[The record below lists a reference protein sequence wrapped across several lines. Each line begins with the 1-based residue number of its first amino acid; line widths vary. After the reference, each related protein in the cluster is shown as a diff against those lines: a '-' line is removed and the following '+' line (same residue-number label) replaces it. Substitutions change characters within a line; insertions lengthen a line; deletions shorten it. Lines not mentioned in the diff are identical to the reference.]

1 MIINELNSSII
12 LPALITG
19 LLVLSTHVPL
29 GRAVLKRG
37 IIFLD
42 IAIAQLAALGV
53 IFAHRLGLDDQ
64 QWWIQI
70 VAIACALGGAFLLN
84 FTERR
89 YAELQE
95 AIIGTVF
102 VLAATGGFIL
112 LSNNPHGHEHL
123 TDLLS
128 GQILWVNYGQLVPLS
143 LISALVLLLW
153 ARYPGLS
160 HTKGFYILFAIAI
173 TSSVQLVGIYLVFSS
188 LIIPALAVSRLN
200 NALPWAYIIGISGYL
215 CGLLVSTLFDLPAGP
230 AIVWCLAILGLVMH
244 SLLVKFQM
252 RQISETQGGR

>member
-1 MIINELNSSII
+1 MTINTLNLSII
-12 LPALITG
+12 LPALLAG

-29 GRAVLKRG
+29 GREVLKRG

-53 IFAHRLGLDDQ
+53 VIALRLGIDDQ
-64 QWWIQI
+64 PWLMQV
-70 VAIACALGGAFLLN
+70 VAIACALAGALLLN

-123 TDLLS
+123 TDLLN
-128 GQILWVNYGQLVPLS
+128 GQILWVNYAQLIPPS

-153 ARYPGLS
+153 LRYPRIR
-160 HTKGFYILFAIAI
+160 HTMGFYILFAIAI
-173 TSSVQLVGIYLVFSS
+173 TTSVQLVGIYLVFSS
-188 LIIPALAVSRLN
+188 LIIPALAVSKLEH
-200 NALPWAYIIGISGYL
+200 ALPWGYL
-215 CGLLVSTLFDLPAGP
+215 IGMAGYLFGLLLSILFDLPGGP
-230 AIVWCLAILGLVMH
+230 AIVWCLALLGLVMH
-244 SLLVKFQM
+244 ALLVNFQ
-252 RQISETQGGR
+252 RARH

>member
-1 MIINELNSSII
+1 MTINELNLSII
-12 LPALITG
+12 LPALLAG

-29 GRAVLKRG
+29 GREVLKRG

-53 IFAHRLGLDDQ
+53 IIAHRLELEEQ
-64 QWWIQI
+64 QWLMQL
-70 VAIACALGGAFLLN
+70 VAIACALGGALLLN

-89 YAELQE
+89 YADLQE

-128 GQILWVNYGQLVPLS
+128 GQILWINYGQLVPLS
-143 LISALVLLLW
+143 LISALVLLVW
-153 ARYPGLS
+153 FRYPRIR
-160 HTKGFYILFAIAI
+160 HTTGFYVLFAIAI

-188 LIIPALAVSRLN
+188 LIIPALAVNRLQ
-200 NALPWAYIIGISGYL
+200 NALQWAYVIGVVGYL
-215 CGLLVSTLFDLPAGP
+215 LGLIVSTLLDLPGGP
-230 AIVWCLAILGLVMH
+230 AIVWSLALLGLVANK
-244 SLLVKFQM
+244 LLFKIQ
-252 RQISETQGGR
+252 RTTT